1 MSATGNPRINVTG
14 GSAGNLGGGITCLA
28 PMLGTPTAPTPISGI
43 CGMKSER
50 FTAGSELW
58 IEATKH
64 REGPPLVYVCRSGK
78 SSKLFTDPSALLKFV
93 RWPKSTPTGQALR
106 EWLEHWDAPEIEPQA
121 ETKMVT

>member
-1 MSATGNPRINVTG
+1 MSATGKPSINVTG
-14 GSAGNLGGGITCLA
+14 GSAGSFGGGIICLA
-28 PMLGTPTAPTPISGI
+28 PMLGTPTVPTPISRI

-50 FTAGSELW
+50 FTAGQLW

-64 REGPPLVYVCRSGK
+64 REGPPLVYVCKSGNT
-78 SSKLFTDPSALLKFV
+78 SMLFTNPAALLKFV

-106 EWLEHWDAPEIEPQA
+106 EWLEHWDAPEAEPQA

>member
-1 MSATGNPRINVTG
+1 MIGNRVDVTG
-14 GSAGNLGGGITCLA
+14 GATGKTGGGIGLPTEIIGTLIA
-28 PMLGTPTAPTPISGI
+28 FTPTSGI
-43 CGMKSER
+43 SGMKSER
-50 FTAGSELW
+50 FTAGQLW

-78 SSKLFTDPSALLKFV
+78 SSMLFTEPAALLKFV

-106 EWLEHWDAPEIEPQA
+106 EWLDHWDAQEVEPQA

>member
-1 MSATGNPRINVTG
+1 
-14 GSAGNLGGGITCLA
+14 
-28 PMLGTPTAPTPISGI
+28 
-43 CGMKSER
+43 MKSER
-50 FTAGSELW
+50 FVAGQLW

-78 SSKLFTDPSALLKFV
+78 SSKLFTDPAKLLKFV

-106 EWLEHWDAPEIEPQA
+106 EWLDHWDVPEVEPQA